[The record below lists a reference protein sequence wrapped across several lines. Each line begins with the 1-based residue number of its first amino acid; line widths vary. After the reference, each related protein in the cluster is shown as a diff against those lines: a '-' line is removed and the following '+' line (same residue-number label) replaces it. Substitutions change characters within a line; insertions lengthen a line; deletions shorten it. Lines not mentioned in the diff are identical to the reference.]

1 VSNRNSR
8 NPADAPNTSFETIMQ
23 TPDSELLIARTLE
36 GVATSDEVAKLL
48 AACQADE
55 NLAGRLA
62 SEVRIHRLVG
72 AVIGGH
78 DGASRFAAEVL
89 ARLQPPSGEGD
100 ENTPESVQADFKKRI
115 RNKVIVPRILRSFA
129 IAAVLMLGFVMT
141 RFSLPREEV
150 TLGRSESVVWEGSS
164 AAVGDVL
171 EQGRVLEIASG
182 IAELKFPAGVSVLLE
197 GPASFRIT
205 GPKSAMLE
213 RGRLVA
219 RVNEVQGRGFVIDG
233 PSGRIVDLGTEFGV
247 SVDKSGEMEVHV
259 LEGTVTAA
267 THVNRKDVVTLHKNE
282 AMRLGDGPSQR
293 MNADDGVFIT
303 DLPPLPAGN
312 PGFIRWSFE
321 EPAGADLI
329 NSGKGL
335 AETRAD
341 ARLMTARQDAGYAQR
356 IAGRYG
362 SGLAF
367 DGSGQFAESGF
378 HGISGQAPRTVS
390 LWARVPADLP
400 ITQSYAMIGWGKVE
414 GNGSAWQISVN
425 PVETEGPLGALRVGT
440 GRAAVVGSTDLRDGR
455 WHHLTAVMYGGSPT
469 TATHVLLYVDGV
481 LETTTRKS
489 VRAIDT
495 ELPPDSHGVW
505 LGRNLSRW
513 GPEPPGAA
521 FFRGELDEVHIFDAA
536 LGQSMILD
544 VMQGTFAGP

>member
-1 VSNRNSR
+1 
-8 NPADAPNTSFETIMQ
+8 MQ
-23 TPDSELLIARTLE
+23 TPDIELLISRTVE
-36 GVATSDEVAKLL
+36 GVATREEVANLH
-48 AACQADE
+48 AACLADE
-55 NLAGRLA
+55 SLARRLA
-62 SEVRIHRLVG
+62 CEVRIHRLTG
-72 AVIGGH
+72 AVISGK
-78 DGASRFAAEVL
+78 DGESRFAAEVL
-89 ARLQPPSGEGD
+89 ARLQAHPGD
-100 ENTPESVQADFKKRI
+100 ADEHSPESVQAEFRKRI
-115 RNKVIVPRILRSFA
+115 RNKVIFPRVRRFLA
-129 IAAVLMLGFVMT
+129 IAAVLLLGFVLI
-141 RFSLPREEV
+141 RFSMPREEV
-150 TLGRSESVVWEGSS
+150 TLARSESVVWQGAG

-171 EQGRVLEIASG
+171 EEGRVLEIASG

-197 GPASFRIT
+197 GPASFQIT
-205 GPKSAMLE
+205 GPKSARLE

-219 RVNEVQGRGFVIDG
+219 RVLEVKGRGFVIDG

-247 SVDKSGEMEVHV
+247 SVGKSGEMEVHV
-259 LEGTVTAA
+259 LEGAVTAA
-267 THVNRKDVVTLHKNE
+267 THGNQDDIVTLHKNE
-282 AMRLGDGPSQR
+282 AMRLGDGPSKR

-321 EPAGADLI
+321 EPGGVDLI

-335 AETRAD
+335 AEIHAD
-341 ARLMTARQDAGYAQR
+341 ARLMSARQDMGFATR
-356 IAGRYG
+356 IDGRFG
-362 SGLAF
+362 KGLAF
-367 DGSGQFAESGF
+367 DGRTQFAESGF

-414 GNGSAWQISVN
+414 GDGSAWQISVN
-425 PVETEGPLGALRVGT
+425 PVKNEGPVGALRVGT

-513 GPEPPGAA
+513 SPDPPGAA
-521 FFRGELDEVHIFDAA
+521 FFRGDLDEVHIFDAA

-544 VMQGTFAGP
+544 VMQGTFTGP